1 MHRTLEGKAVPGDDQ
16 LEELAGRATAARKHP
31 ERSQRKPVVVEFAG
45 SPKSGKSTT
54 IDVLAHFFKR
64 MGFKVRAP
72 TEGASKRTP
81 YNLRRDL
88 VAFNSYTLNYAISEL
103 LDAYHNVEQP
113 DLVFLDRGPFD
124 SLAWLKYLQDNGD
137 LEEAHFQTLRAFA
150 LLPLWTDLI
159 SRVYVFRCEP
169 AVSMEREHSSKLT
182 RLSGT
187 AMNPETLEALRCQYE
202 ELGGMLENYPVAMID
217 TSRET
222 TPIATAF
229 EIAEDLLGLLEEA

>member
-1 MHRTLEGKAVPGDDQ
+1 MQRTITGAVPPTDDQ
-16 LEELAGRATAARKHP
+16 LDALAARAKETVEDP
-31 ERSQRKPVVVEFAG
+31 DRAERKPVVIEFAG

-54 IDVLAHFFKR
+54 IDVISHFFKR

-113 DLVFLDRGPFD
+113 DLVLLDRGPFD
-124 SLAWLKYLQDNGD
+124 SIAWLKYLQDQGA
-137 LEEAHFQTLRAFA
+137 LAEKEFETLRNFA
-150 LLPLWTDLI
+150 LSPLWTKLI
-159 SRVYVFRCEP
+159 SKIYVFRCDSD
-169 AVSMEREHSSKLT
+169 VSMRREHSAKLT

-187 AMNPETLEALRCQYE
+187 AMNPKTLEALRIQYE
-202 ELGGMLENYPVAMID
+202 ELGELLTNYPLAIVD
-217 TSRET
+217 TSHDT
-222 TPIATAF
+222 SPIATSF
-229 EIAEDLLGLLEEA
+229 EIAEEVLGLLEEA